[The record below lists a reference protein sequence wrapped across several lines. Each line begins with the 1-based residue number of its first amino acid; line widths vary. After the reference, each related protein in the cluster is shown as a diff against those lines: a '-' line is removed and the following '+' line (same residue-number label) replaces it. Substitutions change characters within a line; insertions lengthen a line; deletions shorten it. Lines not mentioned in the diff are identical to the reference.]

1 MPLIDY
7 STAFSFCDST
17 EAVSVVLQHA
27 LVQLR
32 DHVKFQEEQDSAV
45 LRAAEVLSSVLE
57 DSQAEVEHLIAKMG
71 VIQP

>member
-1 MPLIDY
+1 M
-7 STAFSFCDST
+7 
-17 EAVSVVLQHA
+17 SVVLQHA